1 MSADEIRDI
10 DVNKPVVY
18 LLRDSHGIWAV
29 TVGTSRGIESIM
41 YTAEWPLAL
50 TRAIDRARAEQ
61 AALLLVDP
69 EGQAHW
75 VTGTELDDVAR
86 KWDITSEP

>member
-1 MSADEIRDI
+1 MAADGIRDI

-18 LLRDSHGIWAV
+18 LLRDSAGVWSV
-29 TVGTSRGIESIM
+29 TVGTNHGIEPIV
-41 YTAEWPLAL
+41 YTVEWKTAL

-69 EGQAHW
+69 DGHAHW
-75 VTGTELDDVAR
+75 ITTNTELDDLAR
-86 KWDITSEP
+86 RWDIV